1 MSLGLTVNKKK
12 NGMLLEYIARSIP
25 GVNLRK
31 LLKLLYL
38 IDEKSMQQRC
48 IPVTWFDYFAWAKGP
63 VAPEVYNIKQGEFKE
78 FVSCVR
84 NADGKFIVLP
94 VSSDA
99 DKPESAFMDLFS
111 PYELNIIDSI
121 IKQYG
126 DRSADELTEL
136 THEHDSLWARTV
148 KSHHIKFDKAKT
160 SDVPVLLQE
169 INGDNEERA
178 SIYEDALWNMKF
190 QEHLDRHA

>member
-1 MSLGLTVNKKK
+1 MSLGMTVNRKR
-12 NGMLLEYIARSIP
+12 NGMLLEYIARNIP

-38 IDEKSMQQRC
+38 IDEKSVQQRC
-48 IPVTWFDYFAWAKGP
+48 IPITWFDYFAWAKGP

-84 NADGKFIVLP
+84 NTDGKFIVLP
-94 VSSDA
+94 TSSDA
-99 DKPESAFMDLFS
+99 DKTESAHMDAFS
-111 PYELNIIDSI
+111 PYELNIIDSV

-136 THEHDSLWARTV
+136 THEHDSLWAQTV
-148 KSHHIKFDKAKT
+148 RSHHLKFDKTKT
-160 SDVPVLLQE
+160 SDVPVHLQE
-169 INGDNEERA
+169 INGNDAERE

-190 QEHLDRHA
+190 QEHLDSHA